1 MIERVYSN
9 LPMHIA
15 NVLES
20 DLTAKARIRDA
31 AMKLFAADGVAASSL
46 RAVARA
52 AGVSPGLIVHHFGSK
67 QGLIRAV
74 DEAVLKRIILALSEV
89 PIEGSPDE
97 VVEGRAEVVAAFLR
111 SQPVLCDYLGRALSE
126 RTEASAE
133 LFHRL
138 FSYAAKDE
146 RLVEAGVLRAETDPF
161 WRTMHQ
167 VVLVI
172 APMILRPLIERELGG
187 DLLSEENA
195 TRWAR
200 ARTDLL
206 QNGLYAQTPTR
217 QRRRARRV

>member
-1 MIERVYSN
+1 MRTASA
-9 LPMHIA
+9 P
-15 NVLES
+15 ES

-31 AMKLFAADGVAASSL
+31 AMNLFADDGVAATSL

-52 AGVSPGLIVHHFGSK
+52 AGVSPGLVIHHFGSK

-74 DEAVLKRIILALSEV
+74 DGAVLTRINLVLGEV
-89 PIEGSPDE
+89 PIEGPADK

-138 FSYAAKDE
+138 FAFAAKDE
-146 RLVEAGVLRAETDPF
+146 RLIEAGVLRAEADPF
-161 WRTMHQ
+161 WRAMHQ

-172 APMILRPLIERELGG
+172 GPLLLRPLIERELGG
-187 DLLSEENA
+187 DLLAEENA

-206 QNGLYAQTPTR
+206 QHGLYAGTR
-217 QRRRARRV
+217 AKAKRGARAV

>member
-1 MIERVYSN
+1 MR
-9 LPMHIA
+9 A
-15 NVLES
+15 AGVLES

-31 AMKLFAADGVAASSL
+31 AMKLFAAEGVAASSL

-74 DEAVLKRIILALSEV
+74 DEAVLTRIILALSEV
-89 PIEGSPDE
+89 PIEGSADD

-138 FSYAAKDE
+138 FASAAKDE
-146 RLVEAGVLRAETDPF
+146 HLVEAGVLRAEADPF
-161 WRTMHQ
+161 WRAMHQ

-172 APMILRPLIERELGG
+172 GPLLLRPLIERELGG
-187 DLLSEENA
+187 DLLTEENT

-206 QNGLYAQTPTR
+206 RHGLYAKTPARTKR
-217 QRRRARRV
+217 GARAV

>member
-1 MIERVYSN
+1 MR
-9 LPMHIA
+9 A
-15 NVLES
+15 ADVLES

-31 AMKLFAADGVAASSL
+31 AMKLFAAEGVAASSL

-52 AGVSPGLIVHHFGSK
+52 AGVSPGLVVHHFGSK

-74 DEAVLKRIILALSEV
+74 DETVLTRINLALSEV
-89 PIEGSPDE
+89 PIEGSADD
-97 VVEGRAEVVAAFLR
+97 VIEGRAEVVAAFLR

-138 FSYAAKDE
+138 FAFAAKDD
-146 RLVEAGVLRAETDPF
+146 RLIEAGVLRADTDPF
-161 WRTMHQ
+161 WRAMHQ

-172 APMILRPLIERELGG
+172 GPMLLRPLIERELGG

-206 QNGLYAQTPTR
+206 QHGLYAKTPG
-217 QRRRARRV
+217 RARRGARTV

>member
-1 MIERVYSN
+1 MRT
-9 LPMHIA
+9 A
-15 NVLES
+15 DVLEA

-31 AMKLFAADGVAASSL
+31 AMNLFAAEGVAASSM

-52 AGVSPGLIVHHFGSK
+52 ADVSPGLIVHHFGSK

-74 DEAVLKRIILALSEV
+74 DETVLARINLALSEV
-89 PIEGSPDE
+89 PIEGSADD
-97 VVEGRAEVVAAFLR
+97 VIEGRAEVVAAFLR

-138 FSYAAKDE
+138 FAFAAKDE
-146 RLVEAGVLRAETDPF
+146 RLIDAGVLRADTDPF
-161 WRTMHQ
+161 WRAMHQ

-172 APMILRPLIERELGG
+172 GPLLLRPLIERELGG
-187 DLLSEENA
+187 DLLAEENT

-200 ARTDLL
+200 ARADLL
-206 QNGLYAQTPTR
+206 QHGLYAKT
-217 QRRRARRV
+217 RARAKRGARAG